1 MIPRIRGTAA
11 VAALVVLVSC
21 LSVPPPALAAPNAAK
36 GAALSARCAI
46 CHGANGFSVA
56 TNIPNLAGQRY
67 GYLLKQLKQFKSG
80 ARGNGLMNDIAR
92 PLSPELMEDIAA
104 YFASV
109 KVQMVMPKPLP
120 TAECDACHN
129 KNGRSTSA
137 TIPNLAGQHYMYLLR
152 QLRAFKAGTRTSPIM
167 NAMVKPLSE
176 KQLERL
182 AAYYASMPFRPDGT
196 KNSH

>member
-1 MIPRIRGTAA
+1 MRPRLRGSA
-11 VAALVVLVSC
+11 VLAVLALAGC
-21 LSVPPPALAAPNAAK
+21 LSMPTAFAAPNAAK

-67 GYLLKQLKQFKSG
+67 GYLLNQLKRFKSG
-80 ARGNGLMNDIAR
+80 KRGNGLMNDIAR
-92 PLSPELMEDIAA
+92 PLTPQLMEDIAA
-104 YFASV
+104 YFSSV
-109 KVQMVMPKPLP
+109 RTQTTLPEPLP

-129 KNGRSTSA
+129 KEGRSTSS
-137 TIPNLAGQHYMYLLR
+137 TTPNLAGQHYMYLLR

-182 AAYYASMPFRPDGT
+182 AAYYASMSIRPNGT
-196 KNSH
+196 KHSH

>member
-1 MIPRIRGTAA
+1 MIPRLRGTAA
-11 VAALVVLVSC
+11 VAALVVLVGGC
-21 LSVPPPALAAPNAAK
+21 LNAPSALAAPNAAK

-80 ARGNGLMNDIAR
+80 KRGNGLMNDIAR
-92 PLSPELMEDIAA
+92 PLTLQRMEDIAA

-109 KVQMVMPKPLP
+109 KVQMTMPKPLP
-120 TAECDACHN
+120 TAECNACHN
-129 KNGRSTSA
+129 RKGRSTSA

-152 QLRAFKAGTRTSPIM
+152 QLRAFKAGTRTSSIM

-182 AAYYASMPFRPDGT
+182 AAYYASMPIRPDGT
-196 KNSH
+196 KPPH